1 MHAGFSR
8 SPAVELSDRPE
19 ETRDCADRAEVSEEP
34 PALKKRKSGV
44 LTKPNDSAAKGAIHP
59 SLVLRPTSQ
68 LRMDY
73 ITATR
78 VVGLVSSCTNFCPVA
93 PECWS
98 DQSDLRY
105 ALIAYSSYQ
114 SKLSDM
120 TVRLEMDDVQVKRAI
135 QSAGERMGHAKVK
148 DEQFRVIEDVVR
160 VRDTFVSLP
169 TGYGKSLCYGV
180 LPWVFDELSRN
191 STKRSIVKTL

>member
-1 MHAGFSR
+1 MVYEMLEPM
-8 SPAVELSDRPE
+8 SPPSPCIMSY
-19 ETRDCADRAEVSEEP
+19 T
-34 PALKKRKSGV
+34 
-44 LTKPNDSAAKGAIHP
+44 
-59 SLVLRPTSQ
+59 SLVPRPTSQ

-78 VVGLVSSCTNFCPVA
+78 IVGLVSSCTNFCPVA

-114 SKLSDM
+114 SKLLVM
-120 TVRLEMDDVQVKRAI
+120 AVRLEMDVQVKRAI
-135 QSAGERMGHAKVK
+135 QSVGERMGHAKVK

-160 VRDTFVSLP
+160 GRDAFVSLP
-169 TGYGKSLCYGV
+169 TVKAVDKG
-180 LPWVFDELSRN
+180 ELGGARAPPNFLSHFIKIIAVQSRAWQ
-191 STKRSIVKTL
+191 SQCQY